1 MPLDV
6 DFQVDKNSG
15 PEVNI
20 AFMRNGRLS
29 IDSNGR
35 NILDG
40 KMALSLPKDDDLKP
54 FTVHKLLIGKI
65 KECELRYSLIIEIYI
80 V

>member
-40 KMALSLPKDDDLKP
+40 KMALSLPKDDD
-54 FTVHKLLIGKI
+54 
-65 KECELRYSLIIEIYI
+65 
-80 V
+80 